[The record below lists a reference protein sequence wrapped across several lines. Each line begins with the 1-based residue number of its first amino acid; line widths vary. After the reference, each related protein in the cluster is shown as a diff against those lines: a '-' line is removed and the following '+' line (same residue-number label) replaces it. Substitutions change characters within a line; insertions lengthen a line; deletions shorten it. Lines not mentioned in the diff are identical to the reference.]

1 MLPHSTQ
8 EIIPTKEGSFES
20 QFEDTDHHG
29 SAGMVAGLCHS
40 QSYYIH
46 SHEAEAV
53 GQERKWGGR
62 ERRGEERMLGLHP
75 LEWVLPIYN
84 MGLPIYLT

>member
-53 GQERKWGGR
+53 GQERKWGGG
-62 ERRGEERMLGLHP
+62 ERRGGGENAGTPPPGVGITH
-75 LEWVLPIYN
+75 I
-84 MGLPIYLT
+84 